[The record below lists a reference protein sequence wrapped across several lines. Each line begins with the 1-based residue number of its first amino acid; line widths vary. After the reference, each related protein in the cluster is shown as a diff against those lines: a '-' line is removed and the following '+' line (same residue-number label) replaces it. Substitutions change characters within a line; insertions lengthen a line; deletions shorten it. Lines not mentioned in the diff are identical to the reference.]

1 MVSRSH
7 TLIYI
12 SIFSGLEASDKI
24 LKILDQVSEPVLSR
38 SAITRRKKT
47 QHGGTL
53 RQALYCAQPGI
64 KCILIY
70 DIFNLGWG
78 PSGHY
83 PIIPEETSALTE
95 PCYHDFGFFL
105 LSTSQ
110 HSAQNSQKDLSGD
123 ASTASP
129 LHAVLLLIRF
139 FGVC

>member
-1 MVSRSH
+1 MVSRSQ

-12 SIFSGLEASDKI
+12 SIFSRLEASDKI
-24 LKILDQVSEPVLSR
+24 LKILDQVNDPVLSR
-38 SAITRRKKT
+38 SAITRRKKKKN

-53 RQALYCAQPGI
+53 GQALCCAQPGI

-83 PIIPEETSALTE
+83 PIVPEETSALTE
-95 PCYHDFGFFL
+95 PRYHDFGFFL

-110 HSAQNSQKDLSGD
+110 HSSQNSQKDLSGD
-123 ASTASP
+123 GSTASP
-129 LHAVLLLIRF
+129 LYVVL
-139 FGVC
+139 